1 MSAAD
6 APDDAPRVLVLARD
20 VLLAGLLGA
29 LVEADDGRPLF
40 PAAGERADV
49 AARRLRPAVALVEL
63 PHPAAR
69 SAAFLDAMRDVGGR
83 VVVFAAGEP
92 WADLADA
99 LRGRPHATLVAA
111 GPGESLGA
119 LIRRALRDDPGARP
133 GPAAGR
139 PADAADAADEGPP
152 AA

>member
-1 MSAAD
+1 MSATD
-6 APDDAPRVLVLARD
+6 ASVDAPRVLVLARD

-40 PAAGERADV
+40 PAAGERPDV

-69 SAAFLDAMRDVGGR
+69 AASFLDAMRDVGGR
-83 VVVFAAGEP
+83 VVVFTAGEP

-99 LRGRPHATLVAA
+99 LRGLPHASLVAA
-111 GPGESLGA
+111 RPGESLGA
-119 LIRRALRDDPGARP
+119 LIRRALRDDPGMRP
-133 GPAAGR
+133 GPAAER
-139 PADAADAADEGPP
+139 PADADEGPP